1 MQTIWKRFH
10 HAYSLRGGCAA
21 LLSVLT
27 ILLFAATANAVAQTS
42 IIISQNTK
50 YSAFPGGGA
59 LSGEDPAGGSMAV
72 NSLGVVVAGDT
83 YNHDVVEF
91 APPAFTPTK
100 ITPNTNANVSAVAID
115 SSGFLFVAD
124 QYNNNII
131 KVPMNANGTYTI
143 TVNTEDNVSTLPACL
158 GDTKGDATVPEC
170 LIGNP
175 GTTLG
180 AFGVSA
186 MTFSS
191 GGALFFATDD
201 NLGTPATGTVPYTIF
216 ECNSLCLYGTT
227 APVLIYAEPVQAP
240 GLVATDGQYYIGG
253 LALDPNGNLFFTD
266 SAEED
271 GNLKSAES
279 RLNELPVVTAAIN
292 STKFAAVPIP
302 ILTFTNA
309 SPGDYDNAIDAVATD
324 TSGHLYI
331 SIIYSGIYGLVDN
344 ASLNGSDTGAATVA
358 GSSLYGIANQ
368 DQAKLLTSD
377 NSGNFYVLGNGSGD
391 TLYFISTGPVKF
403 PGAETVGTA
412 ENISAVVAD
421 NTEACTPTLTFTS
434 PDTAFTGVITTSGT
448 CSGMYQVAGSFT
460 PVTLTYTPTATGFVA
475 STLAVN
481 DTTSSTSSAPQ
492 IVSSSGAAITI
503 SQGTWGAKLPGG
515 GAFGS
520 PAPDGHTGAINS
532 KGVVVFG
539 DSYGN
544 QITLYNL
551 VNGVTTLFG
560 GTTTAPGVAGPY
572 NGGGGVAIDHTDNL
586 FMSSE
591 YGSTIYKVAPNT
603 DGSYGPWTADS
614 NTNPLNAG
622 GTAPVACVGG
632 AADVTA
638 GICAISLGA
647 GNYNFGVAGMAV
659 DTNGNLFFT
668 SDNQASGSSGTY
680 APDTVWECKTTCL
693 YGASSGNIVALYTEP
708 IGGSGNP
715 QLIPGSIA
723 LDSSDNVYFT
733 DASVKGTEQSVYSDV
748 YELPVNASNADGYAN
763 NPTLLV
769 ALPETCG
776 SLSGCNYSTAITT
789 VSVDANG
796 DVFFGGPNDGSGHIG
811 GLFKLAK
818 NSGTLSSV
826 PLAVSAEAPK
836 TIVPGGNGNFY
847 FVAYNGGDDTGY
859 ITLGSVAVTPV
870 AQPSAPATVTN
881 VWAIDNNADCYA
893 DQGNLTFT
901 EAANDGFSAIETA
914 GNNCTTLPFG
924 SGVSFPV
931 SVTFTPTASAT
942 GTVTTTITATNS
954 NSGDTGTASVTG
966 QAATAQPITG
976 FSGIASSVVYGGGPY
991 TLSATGGAS
1000 GNPLVFSV
1008 DHSSTAAATATG
1020 TNGTTLTI
1028 TGVGTVVIDINQAG
1042 TTTGSP
1048 IYAPGY
1054 LQVMITVTAAPQTI
1068 TFAPT
1073 SPVTYT
1079 ATPIALVATGGASGN
1094 PVTFTATG
1102 PGTITGTA
1110 AAPTLTLS
1118 GVGTVV
1124 VTASQAASTSGDY
1137 AAATPVVAH
1146 IVVNAIA
1153 QTITFAPTS
1162 PVTYTATPIALVA
1175 TGGASG
1181 NPVTFTATGP
1191 GTITGTAAA
1200 PTLTLSGVGTVV
1212 VTASQAASTNGDYAA
1227 ATPVVANIVVNAIT
1241 QTITFAPTSPV
1252 IYTTTPI
1259 ALVATGGASG
1269 NAVTFAVTS
1278 GPGTITGTATAPTLT
1293 LTGVGTVVVT
1303 ASQAASTNGGYSAAT
1318 PVAASIVVN
1327 ADPQT
1332 ITISASPTTV
1342 TAPSTS
1348 TITATASSGLPV
1360 TLAITTG
1367 SNIATLSG
1375 TTLTPTGTA
1384 FGNVTVTGTQTGN
1397 SIYAA
1402 ATAATVTVLVNSA
1415 ATVATPVI
1423 TPASGTTLVI
1433 GSNNTVTI
1441 ADTTANAVILY
1452 TTDGSSPLTST
1463 TATKYT
1469 GAITLSTAGSVTV
1482 SAAATLL
1489 GDTPSAVVT
1498 ATYTVTTVLPT
1509 FTISASPSS
1518 ATVTNTTPASI
1529 AITVAPSVTFTAPI
1543 TFACSGGQ
1551 PNVGCTFSPASITPP
1566 ATTTTTLTVSFGAT
1580 AALRHGP
1587 NPFLPGGVTFAIA
1600 LGFLGWKKRRN
1611 MLLALAL
1618 IAGVV
1623 GLVQLTGCGGST
1635 APTVSTVTVTAT
1647 GGGVTQTLPL
1657 TITVRQ

>member
-1 MQTIWKRFH
+1 
-10 HAYSLRGGCAA
+10 
-21 LLSVLT
+21 
-27 ILLFAATANAVAQTS
+27 
-42 IIISQNTK
+42 
-50 YSAFPGGGA
+50 
-59 LSGEDPAGGSMAV
+59 
-72 NSLGVVVAGDT
+72 
-83 YNHDVVEF
+83 
-91 APPAFTPTK
+91 
-100 ITPNTNANVSAVAID
+100 
-115 SSGFLFVAD
+115 
-124 QYNNNII
+124 
-131 KVPMNANGTYTI
+131 
-143 TVNTEDNVSTLPACL
+143 
-158 GDTKGDATVPEC
+158 
-170 LIGNP
+170 
-175 GTTLG
+175 
-180 AFGVSA
+180 
-186 MTFSS
+186 
-191 GGALFFATDD
+191 
-201 NLGTPATGTVPYTIF
+201 
-216 ECNSLCLYGTT
+216 
-227 APVLIYAEPVQAP
+227 
-240 GLVATDGQYYIGG
+240 
-253 LALDPNGNLFFTD
+253 
-266 SAEED
+266 
-271 GNLKSAES
+271 
-279 RLNELPVVTAAIN
+279 
-292 STKFAAVPIP
+292 
-302 ILTFTNA
+302 
-309 SPGDYDNAIDAVATD
+309 ATD

-1124 VTASQAASTSGDY
+1124 VTASQAAST
-1137 AAATPVVAH
+1137 
-1146 IVVNAIA
+1146 
-1153 QTITFAPTS
+1153 
-1162 PVTYTATPIALVA
+1162 
-1175 TGGASG
+1175 
-1181 NPVTFTATGP
+1181 
-1191 GTITGTAAA
+1191 
-1200 PTLTLSGVGTVV
+1200 
-1212 VTASQAASTNGDYAA
+1212 NGDYAA